1 MLKHRSR
8 DRLYKRAV
16 GLLVV
21 TSLVLV
27 MLVMR
32 SYQNTERFLGHSF
45 ALHAQVKNV
54 NGLERDAHVTMAG
67 LKVGRV
73 HAIDL
78 LPDKTARI
86 TMDLESRY
94 QNLVR
99 ADSVATLTKPLIGA
113 TVVDISIGT
122 PSQAQV
128 PAGGLVTLLVR
139 PDLSE
144 VVAGLPVRLERVDHA
159 LLNLVAITDMA
170 RTSVQRLTDPKGT
183 LTATLADA
191 RASAQN
197 VRIASETLKGALGD
211 VRAVAASGQA
221 AAGQAQAVLTDLRG
235 FSSQTASM
243 GEKLQRTLA
252 NTEELTSGLRS
263 MVPQL
268 GAAVQA
274 AQGATEQ
281 ADQVLRAASNSFL
294 LGGPHAAPAA
304 PVLLSP
310 RAP

>member
-32 SYQNTERFLGHSF
+32 SDQNAERFLGRSF
-45 ALHAQVKNV
+45 PLHAQSKNV
-54 NGLERDAHVTMAG
+54 IGLEVDAHVTMAG
-67 LKVGRV
+67 LKVGKV

-86 TMDLESRY
+86 TMEVESRY

-99 ADSVATLTKPLIGA
+99 ADSIATLTKPLVGA
-113 TVVDISIGT
+113 TLVDIGIGT
-122 PSQAQV
+122 PSEAQV
-128 PAGGLVTLLVR
+128 PAGGLVKLLVR

-144 VVAGLPVRLERVDHA
+144 VVAGLPARLERLDHA
-159 LLNLVAITDMA
+159 LVNLVAITDLA
-170 RTSVQRLTDPKGT
+170 RSGVQRLTDPQGP

-191 RASAQN
+191 RASAHN

-235 FSSQTASM
+235 FSTQTASM
-243 GEKLQRTLA
+243 GEKLQRTLS
-252 NTEELTSGLRS
+252 NTEELTSGLRA

-268 GAAVQA
+268 GSAVQA
-274 AQGATEQ
+274 AQGATDQ

-294 LGGPHAAPAA
+294 LGGPKPAPTG
-304 PVLLSP
+304 PVLMSP